1 MKKVLTV
8 LAVLAIVA
16 TASATVRVFVT
27 KSGDGY
33 GLETP
38 ANHMIPTISTVYA
51 NGDNVN
57 GYDYSDYYQTTPGPI
72 RPGTFPPDAAP
83 SGTQAN
89 PIEIPLGQWAYIWL
103 QFQSESKGAKING
116 LQVAVVDPGS
126 VWDPNLPTPWPTSL
140 TNTYYLCNNMQVLG
154 GTPAIANK
162 RWDGVATPPAYPEWH
177 NNQQVGVAIN
187 AYGIQNSPSDLA
199 WNLYKGGTARMALLG
214 AIEAVTI
221 DPSKVFE
228 IRIVNFSYS
237 SGAPGGFSAGFFKF
251 TPEPASLM
259 LLGLAGLL
267 IRRR

>member
-8 LAVLAIVA
+8 LAVLAVVA
-16 TASATVRVFVT
+16 SASATVRVFVT
-27 KSGDGY
+27 KSSDGF

-38 ANHMIPTISTVYA
+38 ANHMIPTVSTVYA

-57 GYDYSDYYQTTPGPI
+57 GYDYSDYYGNPGPL
-72 RPGTFPPDAAP
+72 RPGTFPADNAP
-83 SGTQAN
+83 SGTLAN
-89 PIEIPLGQWAYIWL
+89 PIEIPLDLGDWGYIWL

-116 LQVAVVDPGS
+116 LQVAVVPPGS
-126 VWDPNLPTPWPTSL
+126 AWDPNNPTAWPATL
-140 TNTYYLCNNMQVLG
+140 TNTYYLCNNMGMV
-154 GTPAIANK
+154 TPNK
-162 RWDGVATPPAYPEWH
+162 RWDGTATPPAYPEWH

-187 AYGIQNSPSDLA
+187 AFGIQNGSLDVP

-214 AIEAVTI
+214 AIEGSDAALYT
-221 DPSKVFE
+221 PFE

-237 SGAPGGFSAGFFKF
+237 SGAPGGFSSGYFMF